1 MTSAAFFHVRVLQI
15 RAFLAA
21 MSVAASQAHGVS
33 CFGFM
38 AYVCISPSQVSW
50 SHVIYT
56 FDQREKYLL
65 REGGQSRSQ
74 NDDYRSSTHVPREED
89 VRVVGLW
96 SKVTSCETC
105 DYIHPAR

>member
-1 MTSAAFFHVRVLQI
+1 MMTSAAFFHVRVLQI

-38 AYVCISPSQVSW
+38 AYVCISPSQVSR

-65 REGGQSRSQ
+65 RGTYS
-74 NDDYRSSTHVPREED
+74 V
-89 VRVVGLW
+89 L
-96 SKVTSCETC
+96 
-105 DYIHPAR
+105 

>member
-1 MTSAAFFHVRVLQI
+1 MESYLSQEFDDDVSGILPCESFADSNVSGGDA
-15 RAFLAA
+15 
-21 MSVAASQAHGVS
+21 VAASQAHGVS
-33 CFGFM
+33 SFGFM

-89 VRVVGLW
+89 VRVVGL
-96 SKVTSCETC
+96 
-105 DYIHPAR
+105 